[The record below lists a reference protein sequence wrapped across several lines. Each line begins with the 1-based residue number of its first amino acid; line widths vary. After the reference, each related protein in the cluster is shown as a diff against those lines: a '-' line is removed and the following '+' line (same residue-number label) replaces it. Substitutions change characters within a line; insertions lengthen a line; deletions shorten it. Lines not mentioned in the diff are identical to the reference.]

1 MGLNPVKVNLEEV
14 RKDYITMENERDMLS
29 DSYKKQIK
37 EVKELEHLKNIL
49 VQYMDISHKE
59 QNIQKSQKHNER

>member
-1 MGLNPVKVNLEEV
+1 
-14 RKDYITMENERDMLS
+14 MLS

-37 EVKELEHLKNIL
+37 EVKELKHLKNTL